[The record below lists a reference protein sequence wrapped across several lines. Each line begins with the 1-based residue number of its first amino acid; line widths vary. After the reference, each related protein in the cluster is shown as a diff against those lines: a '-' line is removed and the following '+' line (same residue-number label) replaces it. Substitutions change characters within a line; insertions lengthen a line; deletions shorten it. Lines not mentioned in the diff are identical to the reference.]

1 MYTLYKSTIALPFEI
16 NLVVFARLII
26 IVKRLE
32 NSLLYDIT
40 TMLRMLLLVSL
51 LVAVVNCQNS
61 STPQLNIT
69 VSVDGDNGYKC
80 HTHHYCKTLEYVFTQ
95 MAASNFTGNSSDV
108 SILVTYN
115 QTFTASRKFCF
126 RQHYLK
132 VTVSG
137 HSIMPQIHFNKLQIQ
152 GGYSWRWERIKI
164 INQQEYKSDE
174 FTFSKYKFLAIV
186 DCTARSS
193 YLKMGNINNALLK
206 GNNFDDSHRSCSQLD
221 LSSAHEKSFFNYN
234 ITFIGN
240 NVSHCTVT
248 HPNDAVLSL
257 SYHGNAIAEIT
268 NNHFEHI
275 EGTKSEMLIQSGISI
290 AGPGF
295 IYIDVSNNTFIHNH
309 LSFIDV
315 NIQPLTTPLAQCF
328 ISGNTF
334 DNNNVSSQDLQSQ
347 DLVNIFKVHYSLH
360 VHSEGCTL
368 KIYLT
373 DNHICNNSGMYI
385 GIVSAQADSG
395 NTEMYVFVNEK
406 NIRNNSV
413 KTGLLQI
420 EKTLPARYG
429 NMTVDIQEFIAEYN
443 TVDTIE
449 VEDYSG
455 LSVLSILYVEYVNII
470 NATFRYNQGT
480 PLQLQSEDS
489 LGNTELNI
497 TGIVRFHKNI
507 GLLGGACFLQ
517 NVNVHTSSPSLI
529 TFDQNH
535 AKLGGAL
542 YLVSTEL
549 HNETCRMVMDFTGNT
564 AITAGNTVFFATVPQ
579 LLNFN
584 SCNLSL
590 NSNEMNSLPQNLT
603 LINEGKPHSL
613 FPGENAVMN
622 VSIID
627 YFGYPVSCTASVNL
641 RCNGNLYTCFD
652 HQVKLNGPTVVVIAQ
667 QNNTNYT
674 TVDTNLKIA
683 SPEGYNNTKVS
694 LLFNC
699 RNAKYTK
706 LQIPLNITECPLGF
720 AYNSNSTICQ
730 CIDNSDNFICS
741 QPLSTACAKFG
752 YWFGQGA
759 TNDHE
764 HTQWYFGECSYPEC
778 PSINSVTPCPSSII
792 RTADKYYR
800 LKSSANDL
808 CSEGRGGILCQDCA
822 SGFFFTFTSTAC
834 APGPCTI
841 WQPILIVFL
850 SIMVYTII
858 AVLALFTVKL
868 KLTVGSGFLYGPMLF
883 LAVINSLSLDS
894 YSEFTTLSKAIS
906 IISSIPLMNSEIFGY
921 IPWCFVPS
929 LGRIYNYTLRY
940 IGPIV
945 VLILITLASRIAKR
959 FPTLTHR
966 WMGSPLKAICILTLL
981 SFWSLVDTSV
991 HIIMY
996 TKIMY
1001 TQNTSWH
1008 HRYVSSLQPNV
1019 RYFSM
1024 QHAPVAVPAI
1034 LLQLVVIVPLLVL
1047 LMFSSLL
1054 SKRVNLHKIK
1064 PFLDEFQSCYKDR
1077 YRWFSVV
1084 FLVVWIITVC
1094 FSTIINTHPIVMQT
1108 LYTLV
1113 LTVLITIQPYQ
1124 SKSLNTMDSLLLVDI
1139 NLLIATLQSKYAD
1152 SKITVVFVHLLII
1165 GPLLGLI
1172 FWFTCVCL
1180 YKCGVHTKLPDLS
1193 KLKRRR
1199 NHSTTVTLNQSYDNA
1214 CADGGRLQSPISCS
1228 EREPLIKIVNN
1239 Q

>member
-1 MYTLYKSTIALPFEI
+1 ML
-16 NLVVFARLII
+16 LI
-26 IVKRLE
+26 
-32 NSLLYDIT
+32 
-40 TMLRMLLLVSL
+40 LLLVSL
-51 LVAVVNCQNS
+51 LVAVANCQNS
-61 STPQLNIT
+61 STSQLSIR
-69 VSVDGDNGYKC
+69 VSVDGDDGYKC
-80 HTHHYCKTLEYVFTQ
+80 FTRHHNCKTLEYVFAQ
-95 MAASNFTGNSSDV
+95 LAAGNFTGNASDI

-115 QTFTASRKFCF
+115 QTFTALRKFCF
-126 RQHYLK
+126 RQPLN

-137 HSIMPQIHFNKLQIQ
+137 HSIIPQIHLNKVQIQ
-152 GGYSWRWERIKI
+152 GGDSLRWEKIEI
-164 INQQEYKSDE
+164 INLQKYKSDE
-174 FTFSKYKFLAIV
+174 FTFSNFKFLAIV

-193 YLKMGNINNALLK
+193 YLKIGNVSNALLK
-206 GNNFDDSHRSCSQLD
+206 GNNFGDNHRNCSQLD
-221 LSSAHEKSFFNYN
+221 LSSAHEKLFHNYS
-234 ITFIGN
+234 ITLIGN
-240 NVSHCTVT
+240 TVSCCTVT
-248 HPNDAVLSL
+248 HPNDAILSL

-268 NNHFEHI
+268 GNHFEQI

-290 AGPGF
+290 TGPGF
-295 IYIDVSNNTFIHNH
+295 ITVDISNNTFIHNH

-315 NIQPLTTPLAQCF
+315 DIQLLTTKLAQCF

-334 DNNNVSSQDLQSQ
+334 DNNSVPHDPQTQ
-347 DLVNIFKVHYSLH
+347 DLVNIIKVHYSLH

-368 KIYLT
+368 GIFLT
-373 DNHICNNSGMYI
+373 DNHICNNKGMYI
-385 GIVSAQADSG
+385 GIVSAQTDSD

-413 KTGLLQI
+413 KTGLLRI
-420 EKTLPARYG
+420 EKSLPARYG

-443 TVDTIE
+443 TVNTIK

-455 LSVLSILYVEYVNII
+455 SSVLSILYVEYVNIV
-470 NATFRYNQGT
+470 NATFRFNLGT
-480 PLQLQSEDS
+480 PLQLQSEKS
-489 LGNTELNI
+489 LGNIELNV
-497 TGIVRFHKNI
+497 TGTILFHKNI

-517 NVNVHTSSPSLI
+517 NVNVHTSNPSMI

-542 YLVSTEL
+542 YLVSSQM
-549 HNETCRMVMDFTGNT
+549 HNETCRTKMEFTGNT
-564 AITAGNTVFFATVPQ
+564 AITAGKTVFFATVPQ
-579 LLNFN
+579 LMNLN

-590 NSNEMNSLPQNLT
+590 GSNEMNSIPKNLT
-603 LINEGKPHSL
+603 LLDKGKHHTL
-613 FPGENAVMN
+613 FPGENIVMN
-622 VSIID
+622 VSILD
-627 YFGYPVSCTASVNL
+627 YFGYPVSCTASANL
-641 RCNGNLYTCFD
+641 MCDGNLYTCFD
-652 HQVKLNGPTVVVIAQ
+652 HQVKLKGPTVVVIAQ
-667 QNNTNYT
+667 QNDTNYT
-674 TVDTNLKIA
+674 TVDTNLKLA
-683 SPEGYNNTKVS
+683 SPEGYNNTEVS

-699 RNAKYTK
+699 RNSNYTA
-706 LQIPLNITECPLGF
+706 LSIPLNITDCPLGF
-720 AYNSNSTICQ
+720 AYNSNSSICQ
-730 CIDNSDNFICS
+730 CVDNMDNFICS
-741 QPLSTACAKFG
+741 QPQSTACAEVG
-752 YWFGQGA
+752 YWFGPGA
-759 TNDHE
+759 TNE
-764 HTQWYFGECSYPEC
+764 HTKWYIGKCTYPEC
-778 PSINSVTPCPSSII
+778 TSINSLTSCPSSVG
-792 RTADKYYR
+792 TAGKYYQ

-808 CSEGRGGILCQDCA
+808 CSEGRGGILCQECA

-834 APGPCTI
+834 VPGPCTI

-850 SIMVYTII
+850 SIMVYTVI
-858 AVLALFTVKL
+858 AILALFTVKL

-894 YSEFTTLSKAIS
+894 YSEFTTLSKAVS

-921 IPWCFVPS
+921 IPWCFAPS
-929 LGRIYNYTLRY
+929 FGRIYNYTLRY
-940 IGPIV
+940 IGPTV
-945 VLILITLASRIAKR
+945 VLIVIMLASRIAKR

-991 HIIMY
+991 RIIMY

-1008 HRYVSSLQPNV
+1008 HRYVSSLQPSV
-1019 RYFSM
+1019 HYFSM
-1024 QHAPVAVPAI
+1024 QHAPVAVPAL

-1084 FLVVWIITVC
+1084 FLIVWIITVC

-1113 LTVLITIQPYQ
+1113 LTILMTIQPYQ
-1124 SKSLNTMDSLLLVDI
+1124 SKLLNTTDSLLLLDI

-1152 SKITVVFVHLLII
+1152 NEITVVFVHLLII

-1172 FWFTCVCL
+1172 FWFICVCL
-1180 YKCGVHTKLPDLS
+1180 YKCGVHTKLPTLS

-1199 NHSTTVTLNQSYDNA
+1199 NLENCSTTARLNQSYDSA